1 MPKREYNI
9 INELCNK
16 TGIKHYLREKRTV
29 IQHDL
34 VNIHIVI
41 PIYVALVTCGIDSC
55 RHKGCE
61 SNSEIAWMPVLY
73 VASNLYADVAV
84 IQTTR

>member
-41 PIYVALVTCGIDSC
+41 PIYVALVTCGIELIAVGIKDAKVTV
-55 RHKGCE
+55 RLPGC
-61 SNSEIAWMPVLY
+61 LY
-73 VASNLYADVAV
+73 YM
-84 IQTTR
+84 